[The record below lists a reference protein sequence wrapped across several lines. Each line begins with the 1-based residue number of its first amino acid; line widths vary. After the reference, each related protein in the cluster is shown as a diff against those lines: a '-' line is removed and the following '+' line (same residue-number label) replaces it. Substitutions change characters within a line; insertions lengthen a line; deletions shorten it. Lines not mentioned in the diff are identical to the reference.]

1 MAVSG
6 LEAYLPEE
14 DDRRMTTEQQLSL
27 SCKTLRIGS
36 YEISPNYK
44 VLVSGGK
51 LRLVVPSVKEQSK
64 LVTILIERKD
74 IIRVIANF
82 GEKPLIFVHLKAD
95 ACKSIRES
103 LKMKKKKQYFLDV
116 KSHRE
121 CQKRICIVPSVLP
134 AASANILRAMFENY
148 LQEVDATMAEEIF
161 ELSAPKLD
169 TDIDSSPD
177 KSESVDKNQAMKV
190 NTKEKS
196 VGSEVKLSAKYH
208 QLEDQLNSNE
218 LQKLIYK
225 REIKAFNFAIAE
237 IVKKYLSPF
246 YKPRKVNPRLYQ
258 ISSRAEYSNMAKMFS
273 HKFRE
278 EIMQR
283 YFDKHFTFQDIKPT
297 KEDELDIK
305 TQMEVELRSRLKV
318 ARTEF
323 VGYSV

>member
-1 MAVSG
+1 
-6 LEAYLPEE
+6 
-14 DDRRMTTEQQLSL
+14 
-27 SCKTLRIGS
+27 
-36 YEISPNYK
+36 
-44 VLVSGGK
+44 
-51 LRLVVPSVKEQSK
+51 VPSVKEQSK

-134 AASANILRAMFENY
+134 AASANILRAMFENH
-148 LQEVDATMAEEIF
+148 LQEVDITMAEEIF

-169 TDIDSSPD
+169 NDIIDSSPD
-177 KSESVDKNQAMKV
+177 KWESVDKNQSMKV
-190 NTKEKS
+190 STNARS
-196 VGSEVKLSAKYH
+196 VGTKVKLSAMY
-208 QLEDQLNSNE
+208 QVEDQLNSNE

-225 REIKAFNFAIAE
+225 KEIKAFNFAIAE
-237 IVKKYLSPF
+237 IVKKYLSPC
-246 YKPRKVNPRLYQ
+246 YKPRKINPKLYQ
-258 ISSRAEYSNMAKMFS
+258 ISSRAEYSNLAKMFS

-305 TQMEVELRSRLKV
+305 TQMEVELRSRLKL